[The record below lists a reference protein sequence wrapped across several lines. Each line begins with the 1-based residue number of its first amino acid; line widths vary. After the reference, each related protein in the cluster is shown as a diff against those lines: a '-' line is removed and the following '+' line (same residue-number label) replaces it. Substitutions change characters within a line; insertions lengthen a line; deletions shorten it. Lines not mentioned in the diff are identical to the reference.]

1 MLYEYIKHK
10 NYLMKL
16 FRVNCFV
23 CFCFLILSIQTTVF
37 RQYSIVF
44 KQLTLKAF
52 LPELLHFLCREVEIW
67 PR

>member
-1 MLYEYIKHK
+1 MLYEYIKL
-10 NYLMKL
+10 YELMKL

-52 LPELLHFLCREVEIW
+52 LPELLSRVVALSL
-67 PR
+67 P